1 LENKLT
7 KSGIKTFLAPIRWI
21 IITGLVFFLASGT
34 IDILRAWIYIG
45 VYALGG
51 LIIGLV
57 MLKKS
62 PKLLDERGKMQE
74 GTKQLDKYFI
84 LTYFLFVI
92 VITPLVAGIDRRL
105 NLIETLPFFYLYIA
119 IILYIFSA
127 IFSLWSMLHNP
138 FFEGTVRIQKE
149 KNHHV
154 ISTGPYKIVRHP
166 GYLGMLLGSIALPLA
181 LGSVLAFIPLF
192 IMIVLIVVRTYFEDI
207 TLQKELTGYPEY
219 CKKVKY
225 RLIPFV
231 W

>member
-1 LENKLT
+1 MENKLT

-45 VYALGG
+45 VYAFGG

-92 VITPLVAGIDRRL
+92 VITPLVAGIERRL
-105 NLIETLPFFYLYIA
+105 NLTETLPFFYLYIA

-154 ISTGPYKIVRHP
+154 INTGPYKIVRHP

>member
-1 LENKLT
+1 
-7 KSGIKTFLAPIRWI
+7 
-21 IITGLVFFLASGT
+21 
-34 IDILRAWIYIG
+34 
-45 VYALGG
+45 
-51 LIIGLV
+51 

-92 VITPLVAGIDRRL
+92 VITPLVAGIERRL
-105 NLIETLPFFYLYIA
+105 NLTETLPFFYLYIA

-154 ISTGPYKIVRHP
+154 INTGPYKIVRHP